1 MRRKGHSNH
10 LEVNYLGAMET
21 NGTKVSVRRLVAM
34 LSGPLLYVM
43 CAWGLDMEPAQS
55 KVVGAVLWMLVW
67 WVTEVIPMAIT
78 ALIPIILFPLAG
90 VMTMEDICL
99 TYSNRFVFLFL
110 GGFLIALAME
120 KWNLHRRIAMRV
132 IKSSG
137 TSANRIIFGFL
148 LATYFISMWISNTA
162 TALMMFPIATSVL
175 LLLVHEKKDKGHRHF
190 ATALMLSVAYGASI
204 GGIATLVG
212 SPPNASMAGIMSKSF
227 QINISFFDWMQ
238 WGLPFSL
245 VLLLGVYALMVYVL
259 FPNRLG
265 KFPLGK
271 EVIDAEW
278 RMLGPVTKAQ
288 RNVFLLFVTAA
299 VLWIFQAPVAALLK
313 PWGAEWSDT
322 TVAMLVGCSFFLIPS
337 GEGGVLLEWRDTE
350 RLPWGILLMFGGGM
364 SLAEAFERTGLIDV
378 LTRHLGGMHQVPAF
392 QVMMLM
398 CGAGLVLTALISN
411 IAMVNAFV
419 PIVAATA
426 IGLGL
431 DPVACVIPVT
441 MAASCDF
448 MFPMSTPPNAIV
460 YSSGHIRSRDML
472 LGGLLLNLLSLI
484 LLGVLIGLM
493 T

>member
-1 MRRKGHSNH
+1 
-10 LEVNYLGAMET
+10 MEI
-21 NGTKVSVRRLVAM
+21 NGTTTSPRHLVAVLM
-34 LSGPLLYVM
+34 GPLLYLICV
-43 CAWGLDMEPAQS
+43 WSLGLEPAQN
-55 KVVGAVLWMLVW
+55 KVIGAVLWMLVW
-67 WVTEVIPMAIT
+67 WVTEVIPMAVT
-78 ALIPIILFPLAG
+78 ALIPIVLFPLSG
-90 VMTMEDICL
+90 VMSMEDICL

-175 LLLVHEKKDKGHRHF
+175 LLLVHEKKDKSHRHF

-204 GGIATLVG
+204 GGISTLVG
-212 SPPNASMAGIMSKSF
+212 TPPNASMAGIMSKSF
-227 QINISFFDWMQ
+227 QINISFFDWMK

-245 VLLLGVYALMVYVL
+245 VLLFGVYWIMVYVL

-271 EVIDAEW
+271 DVIEAEW
-278 RMLGPVTKAQ
+278 RSLGPVSKAQ
-288 RNVFLLFVTAA
+288 KRVFFLFVSAA
-299 VLWIFQAPVAALLK
+299 ILWIFQAPVAAFLK
-313 PWGAEWSDT
+313 NWGAEWSDT

-337 GEGGVLLEWRDTE
+337 GTGGVLLEWRDTE

-364 SLAEAFERTGLIDV
+364 SLAEAFERTGLMDV
-378 LTRHLGGMHQVPAF
+378 LTGHLGAMHHVPPF
-392 QVMMLM
+392 QVMILM
-398 CGAGLVLTALISN
+398 CVAGLLLTALISN

-426 IGLGL
+426 LGLGL

-472 LGGLLLNLLSLI
+472 IGGLLLNVLSLI
-484 LLGVLIGLM
+484 LLGLLIVVM